1 MCAHIRTVEEHYSYS
16 EDYTYSYPVH
26 VPHVLAPRDDN
37 HSALFHSSTA
47 FSSKQPSHR
56 IYLLWYYLVKVNV
69 DDGGRRF
76 EVCLKFLS
84 GCANQRVFGLYGL
97 YTFTVFIEFKLANSK
112 TAAGKSQ
119 ILQKPHASTQRYC
132 KHFHWDIILTQ
143 ASDCRR
149 YDKLKW
155 WCVRYAKRSIHKPS
169 IYL

>member
-1 MCAHIRTVEEHYSYS
+1 MRIVLCARTYELLKSTTATQKTTRTHTR
-16 EDYTYSYPVH
+16 YTYHMYSRRATTTTALYST
-26 VPHVLAPRDDN
+26 APQ
-37 HSALFHSSTA
+37 LHSSIA

-132 KHFHWDIILTQ
+132 KHFHWGKNN
-143 ASDCRR
+143 SN
-149 YDKLKW
+149 
-155 WCVRYAKRSIHKPS
+155 IHMCM
-169 IYL
+169 YVTA